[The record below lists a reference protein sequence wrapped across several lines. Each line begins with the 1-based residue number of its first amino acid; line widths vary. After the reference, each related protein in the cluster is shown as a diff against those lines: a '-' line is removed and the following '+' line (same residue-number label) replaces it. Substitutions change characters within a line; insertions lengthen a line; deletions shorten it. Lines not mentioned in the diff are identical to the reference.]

1 MGDVA
6 VPDALNSA
14 RLTEAGAGTS
24 FPRKDD
30 DHDGARMT
38 HTDLPDASMT
48 STDAARIEPTT
59 AGFEALATLY
69 NALMTGLVL
78 ALVTRHGEALARDF
92 VQAHFRRQ
100 HLEKF
105 LPGLR
110 KLGLEREPPAVA
122 CALYH
127 YHSNALGGVA
137 TEYFRESDQKAWV
150 RYPPP
155 RWIWRGTAVCAI
167 PHAVNVA
174 MLHGWHAHN
183 GVSLGNPRLG
193 FVCTGTITG
202 GQPGL
207 EGYYLEYAHDLA
219 PEERLRFASDE
230 RMPRVDRAQQPR
242 LDTAD
247 WPEARLRRTHRSY
260 AMEYVRSLVPT
271 LIGLLGR
278 DAACAEIGR
287 AARLIG
293 MQFHAEVSAGMSAA
307 LAPQAHGSTD
317 DDTACGFARLLA
329 GLLAAQGERL
339 DLDGSVVT
347 MHGWRLFDGVALSEA
362 EHAAAFTAWN
372 GLWEGL
378 AMAHDRFLQ
387 LHVQHSAGATMWRA
401 VDTNGA

>member
-1 MGDVA
+1 
-6 VPDALNSA
+6 
-14 RLTEAGAGTS
+14 
-24 FPRKDD
+24 
-30 DHDGARMT
+30 MT
-38 HTDLPDASMT
+38 HTDPADASMT
-48 STDAARIEPTT
+48 STHAGRIEPTL

-110 KLGLEREPPAVA
+110 KLGLEREPHAVA

-137 TEYFRESDQKAWV
+137 TEYFRESDRKAWV

-183 GVSLGNPRLG
+183 GASLGNPRLG

-207 EGYYLEYAHDLA
+207 EGYYLEHDHDLA
-219 PEERLRFASDE
+219 PEERLRFATDE

-271 LIGLLGR
+271 LITLLGR
-278 DAACAEIGR
+278 EAACAEIGHV
-287 AARLIG
+287 ARLIG
-293 MQFHAEVSAGMSAA
+293 MQFHDEVRAGATPAGASEPA
-307 LAPQAHGSTD
+307 
-317 DDTACGFARLLA
+317 DDTARSFARLLA
-329 GLLAAQGERL
+329 GLLAAQGER
-339 DLDGSVVT
+339 VT
-347 MHGWRLFDGVALSEA
+347 LEGGTVRMQGWRLLDGVDLDDAGLS
-362 EHAAAFTAWN
+362 AAFGAWN

-378 AMAHDRFLQ
+378 ALAHDRFLRMDVQ
-387 LHVQHSAGATMWRA
+387 RAPGHATWHVVR
-401 VDTNGA
+401 D